1 MMEGKTILITGAN
14 RGIGK
19 SLAKNFSNIGA
30 NVILLGKDVRDVVRG
45 DGNLFKLCFDAT
57 QTQVSNGFQG
67 RFNFSWSLLALC
79 DALGLQA
86 FEQITFFLPLTCL
99 RRNLPPHLDDR

>member
-1 MMEGKTILITGAN
+1 MKVKEIFDP
-14 RGIGK
+14 RRE
-19 SLAKNFSNIGA
+19 

-86 FEQITFFLPLTCL
+86 FEQITFFLPLTSL

>member
-1 MMEGKTILITGAN
+1 MKVKEIFDP
-14 RGIGK
+14 RRE
-19 SLAKNFSNIGA
+19 

-67 RFNFSWSLLALC
+67 RFNFSWSLLALY